1 MPKELKKSDKQYLNV
16 TIEGKD
22 YKIPLSRSLKIKEVR
37 KLISITKM
45 DDSIEQFDLMAEF
58 FGAHIGADVVDDL
71 TTAELTELMELWKQA
86 NEEVGEIEL
95 GES

>member
-1 MPKELKKSDKQYLNV
+1 MPKELKKTDKQYLNV

-45 DDSIEQFDLMAEF
+45 DDSIEQIDLMAEF

-71 TTAELTELMELWKQA
+71 TTAELTELMELWEQA
-86 NEEVGEIEL
+86 SEEVGEIEL